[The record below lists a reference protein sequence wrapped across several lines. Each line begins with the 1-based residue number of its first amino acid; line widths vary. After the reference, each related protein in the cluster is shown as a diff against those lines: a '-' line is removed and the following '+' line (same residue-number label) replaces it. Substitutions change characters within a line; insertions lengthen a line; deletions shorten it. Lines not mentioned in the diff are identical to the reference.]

1 MKKSKSKS
9 LASTFLHLISIL
21 LIVVTFAFGAL
32 NFFKALGDTELASS
46 STLYDSLKIS
56 DDTYFVGGI
65 MILLLLSISALLIL
79 ITFILGLKR
88 KKIHLLGILSAIVLI
103 VTGVLIFTSLNIYIN
118 ELASYTT
125 DGNDGLLFDAAVTA
139 LKEILSLD
147 YGAYLM
153 GIAAI
158 LAGVSELSSAICCLI
173 KK

>member
-21 LIVVTFAFGAL
+21 LVVVTFAFGAL
-32 NFFKALGDTELASS
+32 NFFKALGDTKLASS

-88 KKIHLLGILSAIVLI
+88 K
-103 VTGVLIFTSLNIYIN
+103 
-118 ELASYTT
+118 
-125 DGNDGLLFDAAVTA
+125 
-139 LKEILSLD
+139 
-147 YGAYLM
+147 
-153 GIAAI
+153 
-158 LAGVSELSSAICCLI
+158 
-173 KK
+173 